1 MSSASLLQH
10 CAANGGTYHNCI
22 QYYLRELNIEP
33 SKIWREESTSDRNC
47 KGDDVTGSVDKNK
60 SIYGFEIDRKG
71 NSGSVNGECRYLIF
85 YF

>member
-10 CAANGGTYHNCI
+10 CAAKGGTYHNCI
-22 QYYLRELNIEP
+22 KYYLQKLDIKP
-33 SKIWREESTSDRNC
+33 GKTWREESTSDRNH

-60 SIYGFEIDRKG
+60 SIFGFEIDRMG